1 MIDMIGVG
9 PFITM
14 PLIISAMGGPQAMIG
29 WLLGALLAM
38 CDGMVWAEL
47 GAAMPK
53 SGGSYEFLK
62 RIYGERGLGR
72 MLSFLFIF
80 QLSFSAP
87 LSIASGCVGLA
98 QYASYLAPSLSRTWA
113 QLHAEV
119 FGLNIDLLFGGV
131 TVAAVSALFV
141 AVILLYRNVGF
152 VARIGNV
159 LWIVVMGTIAW
170 IIFAGV
176 THFNAAQAFAFPPS
190 AFKLDHNFFLGLGGA
205 MLVATYD
212 YWGYY
217 NVCFIGEEIENPGR
231 NIPRAMIC
239 SILAVAAIYLVMNI
253 SILGVLPWQEVA
265 AASEHKGFVVSTM
278 MERLYGHTAGVI
290 ATLLIMWTAFASVFS
305 LLLGYSRVPFA
316 AARDGNYFAPLA
328 KVHPRLHIPHV
339 SLLVLAAVA
348 ALACLFR
355 LADLIAALVV
365 IRIALQFIV
374 QGIGVIIWRYRD
386 PDADRPFRMP
396 LFPIPAV
403 LAVVGLLYVLFSRKG
418 FEKQLIIAVCVSFI
432 GVVVYLWRSLRTGE
446 WPFRSPAAPGPSA

>member
-1 MIDMIGVG
+1 
-9 PFITM
+9 
-14 PLIISAMGGPQAMIG
+14 
-29 WLLGALLAM
+29 
-38 CDGMVWAEL
+38 
-47 GAAMPK
+47 
-53 SGGSYEFLK
+53 
-62 RIYGERGLGR
+62 
-72 MLSFLFIF
+72 
-80 QLSFSAP
+80 
-87 LSIASGCVGLA
+87 
-98 QYASYLAPSLSRTWA
+98 
-113 QLHAEV
+113 
-119 FGLNIDLLFGGV
+119 
-131 TVAAVSALFV
+131 
-141 AVILLYRNVGF
+141 
-152 VARIGNV
+152 
-159 LWIVVMGTIAW
+159 
-170 IIFAGV
+170 
-176 THFNAAQAFAFPPS
+176 
-190 AFKLDHNFFLGLGGA
+190 
-205 MLVATYD
+205 
-212 YWGYY
+212 
-217 NVCFIGEEIENPGR
+217 
-231 NIPRAMIC
+231 
-239 SILAVAAIYLVMNI
+239 
-253 SILGVLPWQEVA
+253 
-265 AASEHKGFVVSTM
+265 
-278 MERLYGHTAGVI
+278 VI